1 MESATE
7 KIFTCD
13 ACKYTFSA
21 AKYEKRCPDCGKL
34 QVRSASLKEIDDYIK
49 IQMEIVQAENHILWR
64 NLLALVFVMSS
75 NIFNITVENVA

>member
-1 MESATE
+1 MKLESATE

-34 QVRSASLKEIDDYIK
+34 QVRSASPKEIDDYIQ
-49 IQMEIVQAENHILWR
+49 IQMEIVQAGRKSYPLEESACVSLCN
-64 NLLALVFVMSS
+64 
-75 NIFNITVENVA
+75 E

>member
-1 MESATE
+1 MRIRNVRIKFFSVWAEWELMKLESATE

-34 QVRSASLKEIDDYIK
+34 QVRSASPKEIDDYIQ
-49 IQMEIVQAENHILWR
+49 IQMEIVQAENHIL
-64 NLLALVFVMSS
+64 
-75 NIFNITVENVA
+75 

>member
-1 MESATE
+1 MESVTE

-34 QVRSASLKEIDDYIK
+34 QVRSASSKEIDDYIQ
-49 IQMEIVQAENHILWR
+49 IQMD
-64 NLLALVFVMSS
+64 
-75 NIFNITVENVA
+75 VADFSVCH

>member
-1 MESATE
+1 MSIWKKWELVKLEGATE

-34 QVRSASLKEIDDYIK
+34 QVRSASSKEIDDYMQ
-49 IQMEIVQAENHILWR
+49 IQMEIAQAEHKI
-64 NLLALVFVMSS
+64 
-75 NIFNITVENVA
+75 